1 MILRFD
7 RRLLRN
13 VDWPL
18 LGAAFVLVTL
28 SVVCLSNLGA
38 GRGGPALAWRQLVWV
53 GVGVVAL
60 LVLAALDYRNIVRAA
75 PGLYLLGVG
84 LLVTVFVLGRTV
96 SGARRWIHVG
106 PITFQPSEL
115 FKIIFIITLAWALTW
130 RRSTPQTTRG
140 TLGWMLALVAVPF
153 VLVVRQPD
161 LGTALVLVPVLGA
174 ILVGMGL
181 RLRTL
186 GALAAGAVAGLPLA
200 WRRVTRHLWQRARG
214 HVGSCVVYP
223 L

>member
-53 GVGVVAL
+53 GVGLVAL

-140 TLGWMLALVAVPF
+140 TLGWMLALVAVA
-153 VLVVRQPD
+153 VVPAVRLPG
-161 LGTALVLVPVLGA
+161 LRTALFLLARLGGT
-174 ILVGMGL
+174 LEGMGV
-181 RLRTL
+181 RLRIL
-186 GALAAGAVAGLPLA
+186 GALAAGAVAGVPVARLA
-200 WRRVTRHLWQRARG
+200 
-214 HVGSCVVYP
+214 
-223 L
+223 